1 MCVSIWYLFPS
12 ALRPSFNISC
22 INDLLV
28 IISSFCFSKSLFYL
42 FYEKIFPL
50 GYRSPGWLFY
60 FFFQHFKKIAH
71 LLTIL
76 FLMRNLLSSF
86 SPLLCTY
93 IVFFFFLVA
102 CKSFSWALVLSNS
115 IWYDSVL
122 SPLFLLIFYCNK
134 NTSHTI
140 YPLDKFLSAQFFLP
154 LFYYIK

>member
-1 MCVSIWYLFPS
+1 MCVSIRDLFPS

-28 IISSFCFSKSLFYL
+28 IISPFCFSKSL

-50 GYRSPGWLFY
+50 GYRSLGWLFY

-71 LLTIL
+71 LLIIL

-93 IVFFFFLVA
+93 IVFFFLVA
-102 CKSFSWALVLSNS
+102 CKSFSWGLVLSNS

-122 SPLFLLIFYCNK
+122 SPLFLFIFYCDK

-154 LFYYIK
+154 LFYFIK